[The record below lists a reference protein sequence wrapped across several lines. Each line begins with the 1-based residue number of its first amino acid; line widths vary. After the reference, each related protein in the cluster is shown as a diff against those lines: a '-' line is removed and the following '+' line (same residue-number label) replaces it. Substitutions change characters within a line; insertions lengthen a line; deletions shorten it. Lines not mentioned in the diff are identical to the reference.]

1 MVLQNGG
8 RFFFLIVYLPM
19 YRGLRNVSIDDDHT
33 KIPLLVTAAI
43 LALSFQKGEGNQEV
57 LLFLW
62 SSRVFA
68 TQYAIFL

>member
-19 YRGLRNVSIDDDHT
+19 YRELRNVSIDDDHT

-62 SSRVFA
+62 SSCVFA

>member
-19 YRGLRNVSIDDDHT
+19 YRELRNVSIDDDHT

>member
-1 MVLQNGG
+1 
-8 RFFFLIVYLPM
+8 M
-19 YRGLRNVSIDDDHT
+19 YRELRNVSIDDHT